1 MHYSQQLQPPRLGPH
16 LERMSSLT
24 TGDPRLR
31 LREISDQLETEAHH
45 AQAVTRRHVPATR
58 VRPASAALD
67 DGSDQELYSDLSQ
80 TSGYRSSEH
89 SSEGQEQEDR
99 EQQQQEEE
107 WHHHHLTRPI
117 LKSMKADRSK
127 LFLNIQPGSAVS
139 VSPAREELP
148 DLECVRSA
156 ASRQLFPGPGPA
168 SASARFSPRPPRRKI
183 SFVSPSGVVMA
194 ASEARDKSGLDKEE
208 IVRRVSSSGPAPCP
222 APAPSQEVFSRLRQI
237 SDDLAA
243 GGGSVVFVDAG
254 GRVVASS
261 TQVSP
266 RASP

>member
-1 MHYSQQLQPPRLGPH
+1 MHSSQQLQPPSLGRH
-16 LERMSSLT
+16 VERMSSLT

-45 AQAVTRRHVPATR
+45 AQAVTRRHTPATR

-99 EQQQQEEE
+99 EQEEE
-107 WHHHHLTRPI
+107 CHHHHSRPI
-117 LKSMKADRSK
+117 LKSMRADRSK

-194 ASEARDKSGLDKEE
+194 ASEARDKSGLDTEE

-261 TQVSP
+261 TQVSR

>member
-1 MHYSQQLQPPRLGPH
+1 MHYSQQLQPPSLGRH
-16 LERMSSLT
+16 VERMSSLT

-89 SSEGQEQEDR
+89 SSEGQEQE
-99 EQQQQEEE
+99 EE
-107 WHHHHLTRPI
+107 WHHHHHTRPI

>member
-1 MHYSQQLQPPRLGPH
+1 M
-16 LERMSSLT
+16 
-24 TGDPRLR
+24 
-31 LREISDQLETEAHH
+31 
-45 AQAVTRRHVPATR
+45 
-58 VRPASAALD
+58 
-67 DGSDQELYSDLSQ
+67 SQ

-99 EQQQQEEE
+99 EQQEEE
-107 WHHHHLTRPI
+107 WHHHHHTRSI
-117 LKSMKADRSK
+117 LKSMRADRSK
-127 LFLNIQPGSAVS
+127 LFLNIQPGAAVS

-148 DLECVRSA
+148 DLECVRTA

-168 SASARFSPRPPRRKI
+168 SASARFSPRTPRRKI

-208 IVRRVSSSGPAPCP
+208 IVRRVSSSGP

-261 TQVSP
+261 TQVRP
-266 RASP
+266 RQ

>member
-1 MHYSQQLQPPRLGPH
+1 M
-16 LERMSSLT
+16 
-24 TGDPRLR
+24 
-31 LREISDQLETEAHH
+31 
-45 AQAVTRRHVPATR
+45 
-58 VRPASAALD
+58 
-67 DGSDQELYSDLSQ
+67 SQ

-99 EQQQQEEE
+99 EQQEED
-107 WHHHHLTRPI
+107 WHHHHTRPI
-117 LKSMKADRSK
+117 LKSMMADRSK

-168 SASARFSPRPPRRKI
+168 SAAARFSPRPPRRKI

-222 APAPSQEVFSRLRQI
+222 APAPAPSQEVFSRLRQI

-266 RASP
+266 RDSP

>member
-1 MHYSQQLQPPRLGPH
+1 MHSSQQLQPPSLGRH
-16 LERMSSLT
+16 VERMSSLT

-58 VRPASAALD
+58 VRPATAALD

-89 SSEGQEQEDR
+89 SSEGQEQDDR
-99 EQQQQEEE
+99 EQQEEE
-107 WHHHHLTRPI
+107 WHHHHTRSI

-222 APAPSQEVFSRLRQI
+222 APAPAPSQEVFSRLRQI

>member
-1 MHYSQQLQPPRLGPH
+1 MHYSQQLQPPSLGRH

-58 VRPASAALD
+58 VSTASAALD

-99 EQQQQEEE
+99 EQQQEEE
-107 WHHHHLTRPI
+107 WHHHLTRPI
-117 LKSMKADRSK
+117 LKNMKADRSK

-148 DLECVRSA
+148 DLECVRAA
-156 ASRQLFPGPGPA
+156 ASRQLFPGPRSA

-194 ASEARDKSGLDKEE
+194 ASEARDKSGLDTEE
-208 IVRRVSSSGPAPCP
+208 IVRRVSSSGPAPC
-222 APAPSQEVFSRLRQI
+222 PAPSQEVFSRLRQI

>member
-1 MHYSQQLQPPRLGPH
+1 MHYSQQLQPPSLGRH

-24 TGDPRLR
+24 TGDPLLR

-45 AQAVTRRHVPATR
+45 AQAVTRRHVPATS

-67 DGSDQELYSDLSQ
+67 DASDQELYSDLSQ

-89 SSEGQEQEDR
+89 SSEGQEQDDR
-99 EQQQQEEE
+99 EQQQED
-107 WHHHHLTRPI
+107 WHHHLTRPI
-117 LKSMKADRSK
+117 LKSMKGDRSK

-148 DLECVRSA
+148 DLECVRAA

-194 ASEARDKSGLDKEE
+194 ASEARDKSGLDTEE

-222 APAPSQEVFSRLRQI
+222 APAPCQEVFSRLRQI

>member
-1 MHYSQQLQPPRLGPH
+1 MHCSQQLQPPSLGPN

-89 SSEGQEQEDR
+89 SSEGQEQEED
-99 EQQQQEEE
+99 
-107 WHHHHLTRPI
+107 WHHHHTRPI

-194 ASEARDKSGLDKEE
+194 ASEARDKSGLDTEE
-208 IVRRVSSSGPAPCP
+208 IVRRVSSSGPAPCPAP

-243 GGGSVVFVDAG
+243 GGGSVLFVDAG

>member
-1 MHYSQQLQPPRLGPH
+1 
-16 LERMSSLT
+16 MSSLT
-24 TGDPRLR
+24 TADPLLR

-45 AQAVTRRHVPATR
+45 AQVITRRHTPATR
-58 VRPASAALD
+58 VRPASAAQD
-67 DGSDQELYSDLSQ
+67 DVSDPELYSDLSQ

-99 EQQQQEEE
+99 EQQEEE
-107 WHHHHLTRPI
+107 WHHHHHTRSI

-127 LFLNIQPGSAVS
+127 LFLNIQPGAAVS

-148 DLECVRSA
+148 DLECVRTA

-168 SASARFSPRPPRRKI
+168 SASARFSPRTPRRKI

-208 IVRRVSSSGPAPCP
+208 IVRRVSSSGP

-261 TQVSP
+261 TQVRP
-266 RASP
+266 RQ

>member
-1 MHYSQQLQPPRLGPH
+1 MHYSQQLQPPSLGPN

-45 AQAVTRRHVPATR
+45 AQAVTRRHVPA
-58 VRPASAALD
+58 SAALD
-67 DGSDQELYSDLSQ
+67 DVSDQELYSDLSQ

-99 EQQQQEEE
+99 EQQEED
-107 WHHHHLTRPI
+107 WHHHHTRPI

-183 SFVSPSGVVMA
+183 SFVSPTGVVMA
-194 ASEARDKSGLDKEE
+194 ASEARDKSGLDTEE

-266 RASP
+266 RDSP

>member
-1 MHYSQQLQPPRLGPH
+1 
-16 LERMSSLT
+16 MSSLT
-24 TGDPRLR
+24 TADPLLR

-45 AQAVTRRHVPATR
+45 AQAITRRHAPATR
-58 VRPASAALD
+58 VRPASAAQD
-67 DGSDQELYSDLSQ
+67 DVSDQELYSDLSQ

-99 EQQQQEEE
+99 EQQEEE
-107 WHHHHLTRPI
+107 WHHHHHTRSI

-127 LFLNIQPGSAVS
+127 LFLNIQPGAAVS

-148 DLECVRSA
+148 DLECVRTA

-168 SASARFSPRPPRRKI
+168 SASARFSPRTPRRKI

-208 IVRRVSSSGPAPCP
+208 VVRRVSSSGPAPGP

-261 TQVSP
+261 TQVRP
-266 RASP
+266 RQ